1 MSPSLAQR
9 LPRQDVS
16 PTLKWREKFCG
27 RKLINIA
34 PTTIEARRL
43 GCDVRAIV
51 VQGAI
56 KITSGS
62 KATTYRPDGHRDP
75 PRGYL
80 PSESYGPEGAVT
92 LFGRM

>member
-1 MSPSLAQR
+1 
-9 LPRQDVS
+9 
-16 PTLKWREKFCG
+16 LKWREKFCG

>member
-1 MSPSLAQR
+1 MA
-9 LPRQDVS
+9 
-16 PTLKWREKFCG
+16 EI
-27 RKLINIA
+27 INIA
-34 PTTIEARRL
+34 TTVIVARRL
-43 GCDVRAIV
+43 GRDVRAIV

-56 KITSGS
+56 KITCGS
-62 KATTYRPDGHRDP
+62 KATTYRPDDPRDP